1 MVGSRFSILLEL
13 AATLALSSAVAVAQV
28 GGGPVRQDSRPV
40 SEGSTNVG
48 TGSGP
53 VHDSGGSVHEG
64 NAGRLSGN
72 SVRGSVTAD
81 VLSGPVSDIS
91 AGPVTSRQPVSGGG
105 TVTDSSAGAVTK
117 DVDSPIREGIAE
129 PVLGLGRLQ
138 QQLRAI
144 EPLPREETGEQE
156 TVGQAGIEAADPTP
170 APPEA
175 AAEPE
180 SDKAAEQD
188 GGEADS
194 GQVQEA
200 APTPEAE
207 P

>member
-1 MVGSRFSILLEL
+1 MATYRFFILLGL
-13 AATLALSSAVAVAQV
+13 TATLALPSAAAMAQV

-40 SEGSTNVG
+40 SEGSSNVG
-48 TGSGP
+48 AGSGP
-53 VHDSGGSVHEG
+53 VHDSGGSVREG

-117 DVDSPIREGIAE
+117 DIDSPIREGIAE
-129 PVLGLGRLQ
+129 PVQGLGRLQ

-156 TVGQAGIEAADPTP
+156 TAGQADIEAVEPTP

-175 AAEPE
+175 AAVPQSDETAEP
-180 SDKAAEQD
+180 D

-194 GQVQEA
+194 GQVEEA

>member
-1 MVGSRFSILLEL
+1 MAGSRFFILLGL
-13 AATLALSSAVAVAQV
+13 TATLALPCAAAIAQV

-48 TGSGP
+48 AGSGP
-53 VHDSGGSVHEG
+53 VHDSGGSVREG

-72 SVRGSVTAD
+72 SVRGSVTGD
-81 VLSGPVSDIS
+81 LVSGPVSDIS

-129 PVLGLGRLQ
+129 PVQGLGRLQ

-144 EPLPREETGEQE
+144 EPLPREEMSGQE
-156 TVGQAGIEAADPTP
+156 TIGQAGIEAADPTP

-180 SDKAAEQD
+180 SDEAAEQD
-188 GGEADS
+188 GGEVES
-194 GQVQEA
+194 EPVQEA
-200 APTPEAE
+200 LPTPEAE